1 MAYQFM
7 PMYNVNQAVGEG
19 QPNARDDVLLVQ
31 HLLTQYALVNP
42 ALTRNAAVVPN
53 GVYTPALGQ
62 WILAF
67 QQLSSRS
74 GHGIAQDGV
83 VSPLMA
89 REGHFVPMLGAKTAT
104 LTLLN
109 YNLLRLA
116 TVAHRLIAEQMRL
129 KISLRAG

>member
-31 HLLTQYALVNP
+31 HLLTQYALVSP
-42 ALTRNAAVVPN
+42 TFTRNAAVVPN

-67 QQLSSRS
+67 QQLSVRS
-74 GHGIAQDGV
+74 GGGMAQDGV

-116 TVAHRLIAEQMRL
+116 AAAHRRIAEQMRL
-129 KISLRAG
+129 NIVTNAG